1 MEHSGIGIDELLS
14 NSTELFAITGLHRS
28 DLQGEDNSDDSADEI
43 EDYINE
49 LEMHDDEEMDNE
61 LEVPPPMHSSTP
73 QGCRK
78 LKCSGGAKIASL
90 IAL

>member
-28 DLQGEDNSDDSADEI
+28 DLQGEDNSDDSAADEI

-73 QGCRK
+73 
-78 LKCSGGAKIASL
+78 CSERHWHRGR
-90 IAL
+90 